1 MACVVADGGS
11 DFGHAEQSGHREVAD
26 VSGGGDPF
34 TAWREMRKRDGPRVS
49 LIRLFDLVAGPRKL
63 KPHELP
69 LAERR
74 DLAARATP
82 LLWPGFRC
90 NSRSQP
96 RQPEPVRVVAY
107 DPGWPDTF
115 KVWHERLGSLL
126 GAAACRIE
134 HVGSTSVSGL
144 AAKPVVDIQVS
155 VADVDDEDRYV
166 PPCEAAGLQL
176 RFRDDEHRYFQP
188 PPGQPRDV
196 HVHVCQQGS
205 GWERQHLLFRDY
217 LRANAHA
224 REAYSAAK
232 RDAARVW
239 ADQRAAYGEA
249 KSDVI
254 LAILDQ
260 AEVWGRCHRL
270 DDMTS

>member
-1 MACVVADGGS
+1 MYGLAGN
-11 DFGHAEQSGHREVAD
+11 AERE
-26 VSGGGDPF
+26 
-34 TAWREMRKRDGPRVS
+34 GPRVS
-49 LIRLFDLVAGPRKL
+49 LIRLFDLVAEPRGL
-63 KPHELP
+63 RPHELP

-74 DLAARATP
+74 ALAARATP
-82 LLWPGFRC
+82 LLWPGFQH

-96 RQPEPVRVVAY
+96 RDPEPVRVVAY
-107 DPGWPDTF
+107 DPGWP
-115 KVWHERLGSLL
+115 ERFEGWRGRLAGLL
-126 GAAACRIE
+126 GAVACRIE
-134 HVGSTSVSGL
+134 HVGSTSVPGL

-155 VADVDDEDRYV
+155 VADMGDEDRYV
-166 PPCEAAGLQL
+166 PPCGAAGLQL

-217 LRANAHA
+217 LRASVGA
-224 REAYSAAK
+224 REAYAAAK
-232 RDAARVW
+232 REAARLW

-254 LAILDQ
+254 LGILDQ
-260 AEVWGRCHRL
+260 AEAWAGATGWVI
-270 DDMTS
+270 